1 MQPEQSMTPA
11 LRRSS
16 EFSDMLENMKQ
27 HLKHCIYNE
36 KKKALILLLLY
47 YIWIEML
54 AVPPILVTFYVEG
67 LIASLPGVSKRII
80 LK

>member
-36 KKKALILLLLY
+36 KKKKKPLSCSCSI
-47 YIWIEML
+47 
-54 AVPPILVTFYVEG
+54 TFG
-67 LIASLPGVSKRII
+67 LKC
-80 LK
+80 